1 MSLVAGYKIPMNFN
15 EFFNTK
21 RLRQCSIQE
30 SIASYVHLL
39 IITTFEEYEFDP
51 EFGCDIW
58 DFEFEH
64 QQTTRIWVEQLGRKI
79 SDILE
84 KYERRLTNIN
94 VKAVISQV
102 EFEHKE
108 GVNVS
113 RRLKKKLHLSLT
125 ARLSSTN
132 ESFSFEDNILL
143 SPFSTD

>member
-15 EFFNTK
+15 EFFNT
-21 RLRQCSIQE
+21 RRFQQCTIQE

-39 IITTFEEYEFDP
+39 VITTYEEFEFDP
-51 EFGCDIW
+51 AFGCDIW

-64 QQTTRIWVEQLGRKI
+64 QQSTRIWVEQLGRKI
-79 SDILE
+79 REILE
-84 KYERRLTNIN
+84 KYESRLTNIH
-94 VKAVISQV
+94 VKAAITQV

-108 GVNVS
+108 GINVS
-113 RRLKKKLHLSLT
+113 KRLKKKLHLQLT

-132 ESFSFEDNILL
+132 ESFRFEDNILL

>member
-15 EFFNTK
+15 EFFNT
-21 RLRQCSIQE
+21 RRFQQCTIQE

-39 IITTFEEYEFDP
+39 VITTYEEFEFDP

-58 DFEFEH
+58 DYEFEH
-64 QQTTRIWVEQLGRKI
+64 QQSTRIWVEQLGRKI
-79 SDILE
+79 SEILE
-84 KYERRLTNIN
+84 KYEKRLTNIQ
-94 VKAVISQV
+94 VKVLISQA

-108 GVNVS
+108 GFNIS
-113 RRLKKKLHLSLT
+113 KRLKKKLHLQLT

-132 ESFSFEDNILL
+132 ESFRFEDNILL